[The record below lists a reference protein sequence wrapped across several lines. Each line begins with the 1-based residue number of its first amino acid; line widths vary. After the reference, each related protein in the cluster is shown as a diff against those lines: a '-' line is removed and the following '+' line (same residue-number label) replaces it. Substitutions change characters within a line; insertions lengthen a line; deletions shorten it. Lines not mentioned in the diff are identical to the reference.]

1 MFNTINLTTP
11 QKHKIVCDFLEDI
24 YWMNWDTDPVTKE
37 DTTYVRKAIVLLME
51 WYMST
56 DVEGERRL
64 TENPIVTFEDW
75 KQFFNDKGYSDEEF
89 RAVVDCRREKKDPF
103 E

>member
-1 MFNTINLTTP
+1 MFNSINLTTP
-11 QKHKIVCDFLEDI
+11 QKHKIVCDFLEGI
-24 YWMNWDTDPVTKE
+24 YWMDWDSSELDA
-37 DTTYVRKAIVLLME
+37 TYIRKVIVHLMY
-51 WYMST
+51 WYMCT
-56 DVEGERRL
+56 DVERERRL

-89 RAVVDCRREKKDPF
+89 RAGVDCRREKKDPF